1 MSKKEQSAYKFNY
14 KMKKKLMVVFITI
27 IIGLFSLGMRLMY
40 INNTKGDNY
49 TVKVLAQQQ
58 YSTKT
63 LPYKRG
69 DISDR
74 NGVTLATS
82 IKVYNLVLDP
92 KIMLTDSEKYLD
104 KTVSALIKCF
114 PQLVESDLR
123 TLISQKSTSSYVVQ
137 LKKLTYDEI
146 KEFQKL
152 MNDDSNIKGVW
163 FEEEYERKY
172 PFSSLACSLIGFVD
186 AGNVGN
192 WGIEGYYNSY
202 LNGTDGREYGYV
214 NNDNN
219 MEKIIKNADD
229 GYSIISTID
238 YNIQSIVEKHI
249 KECVEIYTPKN
260 VGVVLMNPNNG
271 EIYAMASNTSYDL
284 NNPRDLTKFYT
295 TEQISAMTDEET
307 IDAYNKI
314 WRNYCISDTYEP
326 GSTIKP
332 FTVATALEENKINL
346 VDTYV
351 CDGFEEVGGWR
362 IKCHKTTGHGT
373 LTLKEVLAQSCN
385 DAIMQIAD
393 KMGPEIFCEYQTRFG
408 FGSKTGVDLPGEASC
423 EGLLHTSKDM
433 GVTDLA
439 TNSFGQNFNVTMIQ
453 MVSGFA
459 SIINGG
465 NYYEPHIVKTVLNS
479 QGGVI
484 ESIGKNV
491 VKQTVTQSTSNI
503 LKESMRLCVTGGSG
517 KAASVEGY
525 EISGKTGTAEKLP
538 RGEDKYVVSFMGFA
552 PYDTPQVICYVI
564 VDEPNVKG
572 ASASIAS
579 GVFKD
584 IMTEVLPYMNV
595 FTSVD
600 DVASTDTNTD
610 TTDESYGSGGFS
622 NESN

>member
-271 EIYAMASNTSYDL
+271 EIYAMASNPSYDL